1 MTPIFG
7 AISQTALQ
15 ISAMM
20 ITTNLTYGV
29 RSAYGDL
36 QRVIMH
42 RPGPELK
49 LVTPETLELFHF
61 DAPVDSE
68 QFVAEYDRMLSLLQ
82 SHGVETLLLTD
93 ILADDADA
101 LNYMAHRPNMTYT
114 RDLAAVF
121 TSGAVLMGMH
131 LRGRWG
137 DAEMM
142 ARAFRRLGVPILGAI
157 EQPGFLEGGGVTLI
171 GEDTAV
177 ASLCD
182 RANEVGTH
190 MLRELILGK
199 DVQYFLEV
207 PVPPGQIHIDGSFM
221 VLDEK
226 LCLLH
231 EASFELFPC
240 RLYEAGK
247 EVRHVMF
254 LDFLAARDI
263 EWIALTERERQ
274 EGQLNMVVTRRGRT
288 AIAFAN
294 ATRLAAEM
302 GRRGWQVDTF
312 PADMLWLGNG
322 GAHCMT
328 CPLLVG

>member
-1 MTPIFG
+1 
-7 AISQTALQ
+7 
-15 ISAMM
+15 
-20 ITTNLTYGV
+20 
-29 RSAYGDL
+29 
-36 QRVIMH
+36 
-42 RPGPELK
+42 
-49 LVTPETLELFHF
+49 
-61 DAPVDSE
+61 
-68 QFVAEYDRMLSLLQ
+68 
-82 SHGVETLLLTD
+82 
-93 ILADDADA
+93 
-101 LNYMAHRPNMTYT
+101 
-114 RDLAAVF
+114 
-121 TSGAVLMGMH
+121 
-131 LRGRWG
+131 
-137 DAEMM
+137 
-142 ARAFRRLGVPILGAI
+142 
-157 EQPGFLEGGGVTLI
+157 
-171 GEDTAV
+171 
-177 ASLCD
+177 
-182 RANEVGTH
+182 

-263 EWIALTERERQ
+263 EWIALTEQERQ
-274 EGQLNMVVTRRGRT
+274 EGQLNMVVTRQERT

-294 ATRLAAEM
+294 ATRIEAELEK
-302 GRRGWQVDTF
+302 RGWHVDTF
-312 PADMLWLGNG
+312 PADTLWLGNG

>member
-1 MTPIFG
+1 
-7 AISQTALQ
+7 
-15 ISAMM
+15 
-20 ITTNLTYGV
+20 
-29 RSAYGDL
+29 
-36 QRVIMH
+36 
-42 RPGPELK
+42 
-49 LVTPETLELFHF
+49 
-61 DAPVDSE
+61 
-68 QFVAEYDRMLSLLQ
+68 
-82 SHGVETLLLTD
+82 LTD
-93 ILADDADA
+93 ILANNADA

-121 TSGAVLMGMH
+121 SRGAVLMGMH

-137 DAEMM
+137 DTEMM

-182 RANEVGTH
+182 RANEVGTR

-221 VLDEK
+221 ILDEK

-231 EASFELFPC
+231 EESFQVFPC
-240 RLYEAGK
+240 RLYEAGQPL
-247 EVRHVMF
+247 RHVVF
-254 LDFLAARDI
+254 LDFLAARGI
-263 EWIALTERERQ
+263 EWIALTEQERRE
-274 EGQLNMVVTRRGRT
+274 GHLNMVVTRRGKT
-288 AIAFAN
+288 AVAFTN

-302 GRRGWQVDTF
+302 AKRGWQVDTF
-312 PADMLWLGNG
+312 TADTLWLGNG
-322 GAHCMT
+322 GTHCMT
-328 CPLLVG
+328 CPLLVL